1 MISFYDAVE
10 WENVLD
16 YEILRTKISRILSD
30 FNKDLDSIN
39 FVFCS
44 DDYLLDINQKFLNH
58 DYYTDVITFDYD
70 KRVVLSDVYISIDRV
85 KDNALNIGCEFLNEL
100 YRVIFHAVLHLCG
113 LGDKSKDDAERM
125 RIKEDYY
132 LSLFV
137 SRET

>member
-1 MISFYDAVE
+1 MISFYDSIE
-10 WENVLD
+10 WKNELD
-16 YEILRTKISRILSD
+16 YQILMPQICRILSD
-30 FNKDLDSIN
+30 YNKVLDSIN
-39 FVFCS
+39 FIFCS

-70 KRVVLSDVYISIDRV
+70 KNVVLSDVYISIDRV
-85 KDNALNIGCEFLNEL
+85 RENALNIGCEFINEL

-113 LGDKSKDDAERM
+113 LGDKSKEDADSM

-132 LSLFV
+132 LALFV